1 MNNWTLGAWLT
12 GFTYRKQSFLH
23 HIKCISCGQKIFLK
37 VFPIM
42 IMEAIIA
49 KSSTSVV
56 FGKFEPKRHVWQYQL
71 CMGLQAVGLMVSE
84 KKIFKCFPIFKSIEA
99 NDSRGHAYSKHQGH
113 G

>member
-1 MNNWTLGAWLT
+1 MGKR
-12 GFTYRKQSFLH
+12 F
-23 HIKCISCGQKIFLK
+23 FLK
-37 VFPIM
+37 FFHYDYGSYYSL
-42 IMEAIIA
+42 IIN
-49 KSSTSVV
+49 TV

-99 NDSRGHAYSKHQGH
+99 NDSRGHGDSKHQGH